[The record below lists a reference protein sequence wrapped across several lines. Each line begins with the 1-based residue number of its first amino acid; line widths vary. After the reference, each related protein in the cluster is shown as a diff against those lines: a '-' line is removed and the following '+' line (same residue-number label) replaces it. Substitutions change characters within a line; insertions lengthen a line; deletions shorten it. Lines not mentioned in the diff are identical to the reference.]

1 MIVDRVMGGA
11 ARCTMACRW
20 VRLFAVRV
28 GMMAY
33 DPVVVRGDVRGGSE
47 LTLVVAVVVYA
58 RSVGSVCDT
67 DNGD

>member
-1 MIVDRVMGGA
+1 
-11 ARCTMACRW
+11 MACRW

-58 RSVGSVCDT
+58 RSVGSVCGT